1 MPANGLLTF
10 ECMIQG
16 NPYKIWRF
24 FNLIWVLFVLKY
36 NLRVEV
42 VSTKAAETLEGLAG
56 VV

>member
-56 VV
+56 GV